1 MLNPANIETDYKEKK
16 FLQLY
21 DFILERENSLSRE
34 ALLVQYSAVLRYFMK
49 FLQDRE
55 EYAPKIFGVLYH
67 IYVKLGD
74 IYYEEALQKQ
84 DNSKYF
90 LAAEYFNQ
98 ALTFAQ
104 TVNEKKHVIL
114 MLKDVYYYLNDED
127 AYVKVE
133 ETWAE
138 THEKEDRFAA
148 YMLLAQNADVLQLKA
163 QFLEKALDGVME
175 QKGSIYEKYQDTLNV
190 CSQLAAIYELQGDK
204 EKAFRIK
211 KLREST
217 LNLLN

>member
-1 MLNPANIETDYKEKK
+1 MNNKYDKEINAVSDEISQRGD
-16 FLQLY
+16 LWELY
-21 DFILERENSLSRE
+21 YQRGYL
-34 ALLVQYSAVLRYFMK
+34 
-49 FLQDRE
+49 
-55 EYAPKIFGVLYH
+55 
-67 IYVKLGD
+67 
-74 IYYEEALQKQ
+74 
-84 DNSKYF
+84 
-90 LAAEYFNQ
+90 
-98 ALTFAQ
+98 
-104 TVNEKKHVIL
+104 
-114 MLKDVYYYLNDED
+114 YYLNDED